1 MSLSSKSTMIGLG
14 LLFILALAGVAYYLR
29 QDSEG
34 FSDYD
39 MDDEDMSLD
48 DDHSTSENMVN
59 TEELDKHENFNN
71 THNSET
77 NEGYQNSNNMTNTN
91 EHFTGN
97 VNNNRE
103 GFQTSSMSQGALQG
117 STTTSAADLL
127 PYAADTQHDQLVPNG
142 QGSIWDGANLNAG
155 HHLGVDTVG
164 SSLRNPNLQLRSEP
178 PNPRVKVSPWN
189 QSTIGVDLSH
199 KHFEIGTGN

>member
-1 MSLSSKSTMIGLG
+1 MSLNKSTMIALG
-14 LLFILALAGVAYYLR
+14 VLFILVTVGVAYYLK

-48 DDHSTSENMVN
+48 DHSTSENMTDVNSNTTENYQNNDNSSN
-59 TEELDKHENFNN
+59 TEETFMDN
-71 THNSET
+71 
-77 NEGYQNSNNMTNTN
+77 G
-91 EHFTGN
+91 
-97 VNNNRE
+97 NRE
-103 GFQTSSMSQGALQG
+103 GFQATDPTTNQNSSTGQ
-117 STTTSAADLL
+117 AAPETGNGLNASDLL
-127 PYAADTQHDQLVPNG
+127 PYANDDEHAQLVPNG

-189 QSTIGVDLSH
+189 QSTIGTDLSH
-199 KHFEIGTGN
+199 RNFEIGN